1 MKKIIMI
8 LVVLA
13 AASAVFLVFSNL
25 KNSNDSS
32 QNEASVS
39 PETKLPSFV
48 RGEVIKVEGDK
59 IYLKISGEEK
69 IIKTTQ
75 DTEIIKQVYIESRIM
90 LKDVTLSDIKELSD
104 VVVYY
109 KNNSGNEYDA
119 DKIQILSE

>member
-1 MKKIIMI
+1 MKKIIII

-13 AASAVFLVFSNL
+13 AASVVFLVFSNL

-90 LKDVTLSDIKELSD
+90 LKDVSD

>member
-1 MKKIIMI
+1 MKKIIII

-13 AASAVFLVFSNL
+13 AASVVFLVFSNL